1 MRMLARKILIYLFT
15 GTYALI
21 GTMGHFA
28 PPELQTN
35 FFNASSQLS
44 AEKHS
49 NPQGQRPV
57 WAKKKHFPPATH
69 SYQSFH
75 LRSAG
80 AVVFCEDHGPIIHP
94 VPSVVLPQFLLT
106 SAAKPRDPPT
116 A

>member
-1 MRMLARKILIYLFT
+1 MRMMLRKILIYLFT
-15 GTYALI
+15 GTYAMI
-21 GTMGHFA
+21 GTVGHFA
-28 PPELQTN
+28 PAELQTN
-35 FFNASSQLS
+35 FFNESSQLS

-69 SYQSFH
+69 THQSFH

-80 AVVFCEDHGPIIHP
+80 AVLHHSDTEHIIRP
-94 VPSVVLPQFLLT
+94 VPSVVPPQFLLT

>member
-21 GTMGHFA
+21 GTVGHFA
-28 PPELQTN
+28 PAELQTN
-35 FFNASSQLS
+35 FFNESSQLS
-44 AEKHS
+44 AEKKS
-49 NPQGQRPV
+49 NPQGQRPI
-57 WAKKKHFPPATH
+57 WTKKRHFPPVTHTHH
-69 SYQSFH
+69 SYH

-80 AVVFCEDHGPIIHP
+80 AMVLCEDHAPIIHP
-94 VPSVVLPQFLLT
+94 VPSIVLPQFLLT